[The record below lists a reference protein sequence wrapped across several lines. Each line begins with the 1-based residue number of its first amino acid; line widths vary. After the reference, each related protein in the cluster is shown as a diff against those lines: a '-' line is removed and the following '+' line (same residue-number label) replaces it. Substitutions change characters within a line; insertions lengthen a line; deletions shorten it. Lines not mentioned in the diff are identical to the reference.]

1 MKIVFNQK
9 LNQSAEFLIR
19 RCGYGLVRD
28 PRASEVSYSRRL
40 GGGIYPRF
48 HLYVNS
54 ENPLIL
60 NLHLDQKQA
69 SYEGYTKHS
78 GDYDSDL
85 VKQEGQR
92 IYNTIVNEMDPSPFG
107 PGQGERVKDNKEES
121 DDTPGFFAR
130 LFGRK

>member
-69 SYEGYTKHS
+69 SYEGSSAHS
-78 GDYDSDL
+78 GDYDSEI
-85 VKQEGQR
+85 VQKEAQR
-92 IYNTIVNEMDPSPFG
+92 IYNQILIEGGEGKKDEE
-107 PGQGERVKDNKEES
+107 GQAEL
-121 DDTPGFFAR
+121 DDSKKGIFSW
-130 LFGRK
+130 LFGKK